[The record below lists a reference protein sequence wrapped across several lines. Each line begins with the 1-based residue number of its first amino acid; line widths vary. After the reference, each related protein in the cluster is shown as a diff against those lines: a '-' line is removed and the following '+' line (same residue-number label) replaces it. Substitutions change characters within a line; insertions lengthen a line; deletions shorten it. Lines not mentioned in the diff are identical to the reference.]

1 MSYNYYYLACFMI
14 KLYHYVAGSRK
25 LGMLGN
31 LEINVRYPT
40 VRGKIFL
47 FLTVGLIV
55 FGLFNMATQSYAA
68 THEGINLPDSLKSE
82 DLINYAI
89 AQGLSQIGP
98 FLAGALP
105 LGFSFLRKQGIKID
119 KDAEAYFIK
128 TIPKLV
134 ENQSRWIYEQMKDE
148 NTLKQYQEEDKK
160 SGLPKK
166 SFPNSLAK
174 AALTNVTNDL
184 TSMLNSEGF
193 RDSTKKILT
202 DNMKNAIESAV
213 TQNNKVL
220 TDRSRNLIKD
230 LTPLIIDS
238 LLLDY
243 NSKDDAKA
251 AKKKIINAAAT
262 SIKENFDFEE
272 IMFDEKLAEI
282 FVKSELNKKIGV
294 VT

>member
-1 MSYNYYYLACFMI
+1 
-14 KLYHYVAGSRK
+14 
-25 LGMLGN
+25 MLG
-31 LEINVRYPT
+31 LLLLYPGKK
-40 VRGKIFL
+40 GKIFL

-68 THEGINLPDSLKSE
+68 SHDGINLPESLKPE

-98 FLAGALP
+98 ILAGALP
-105 LGFSFLRKQGIKID
+105 LGFSYLRKHGIKID

-128 TIPKLV
+128 TVPKLV
-134 ENQSRWIYEQMKDE
+134 ENQSRWIYEQMKDKD
-148 NTLKQYQEEDKK
+148 TLKKYQEEDKK
-160 SGLPKK
+160 AGLPKK

-174 AALTNVTNDL
+174 KALENVTDDL
-184 TSMLNSEGF
+184 TIMLTSEGF
-193 RDSTKKILT
+193 RDATKSILT
-202 DNMKNAIESAV
+202 KNMKNVIEAAV

-238 LLLDY
+238 LLLEY

-251 AKKKIINAAAT
+251 AKKNIIDAAT
-262 SIKENFDFEE
+262 KSIKENFDFEE
-272 IMFDEKLAEI
+272 IMFDENLAEI
-282 FVKSELNKKIGV
+282 FVKSDLNKRIGN

>member
-1 MSYNYYYLACFMI
+1 MGLLL
-14 KLYHYVAGSRK
+14 LYPGK
-25 LGMLGN
+25 K
-31 LEINVRYPT
+31 
-40 VRGKIFL
+40 GKIFL

-68 THEGINLPDSLKSE
+68 SHDGINLPESLKPE

-98 FLAGALP
+98 ILAGALP
-105 LGFSFLRKQGIKID
+105 LGFRYLQKQGIKID
-119 KDAEAYFIK
+119 ADAEAYFIK
-128 TIPKLV
+128 TIPSLV
-134 ENQSRWIYEQMKDE
+134 ENQSRWIYEQMKDKDI
-148 NTLKQYQEEDKK
+148 LKKYQEEDKK
-160 SGLPKK
+160 AGLSKK

-174 AALTNVTNDL
+174 KALENVTNDL
-184 TSMLNSEGF
+184 TRMLTSEGF
-193 RDSTKKILT
+193 RDSTKSILT
-202 DNMKNAIESAV
+202 KNMTNVIEAAV

-238 LLLDY
+238 LLLEY

-251 AKKKIINAAAT
+251 AKKNIIDAAT
-262 SIKENFDFEE
+262 KSIKENFNFEE
-272 IMFDEKLAEI
+272 IMFDENLAEI
-282 FVKSELNKKIGV
+282 FIKSDLNKRIGN